1 MTKNKLA
8 LHAIAGYL
16 NACNC
21 KSLDDVEGALQELI
35 IAATDTQQQYK
46 NGQAE
51 QASSVPS
58 TH

>member
-1 MTKNKLA
+1 MA
-8 LHAIAGYL
+8 LHTIAGYL

-35 IAATDTQQQYK
+35 ITATDTQQQYK
-46 NGQAE
+46 NGLAE
-51 QASSVPS
+51 QASSVPT